1 MRFVIGEQFSVKP
14 YSSAVLAIC
23 GVALIGIGLYFI
35 FLRPVLLPEDARYIG
50 ASLSEIQENL
60 PGLSVWLQKV
70 FLVMGGYILTTG
82 VLTLY
87 VARTAFRTRAKGV
100 SVLVTFAGITSVGW
114 MTIINFIIQSDFK
127 WLLLGLT
134 ILWGISLILF
144 WIEGEK

>member
-50 ASLSEIQENL
+50 LSLSEIQNNL
-60 PGLSVWLQKV
+60 PGLSIWLQKV
-70 FLVMGGYILTTG
+70 FRVMGGYILTTG
-82 VLTLY
+82 LLTVY
-87 VARTAFRTRAKGV
+87 VARTAFRERLRGV
-100 SVLVTFAGITSVGW
+100 SVLVTFAGITSIGW
-114 MTIINFIIQSDFK
+114 MSVVNFIIQSDFK

-134 ILWGISLILF
+134 VLWGISLMLF